1 METQFKNNFQTM
13 LFNSHS
19 SKSSRGLSHGKRT
32 DGTSRVSSRG
42 SSGSGSTSLSSR
54 TAVLGSRDNSLN
66 SSPSVLG
73 FRKRHSH
80 LQARVNSAKRK
91 SQYELIN
98 SIASLKIQTQD
109 LNEENRNLKRLL
121 ARQEKELNK
130 YIKTESD
137 LPVILRAHNEESRV
151 LKMKLKQVQDNN
163 KKLGQNV
170 KSKDFQISTLVEEN
184 KVLKKIN
191 SMEKRDEVYVLQEKI
206 NEVSSHL
213 QSRDNEYKVI
223 SMISFFSL
231 FHDQCLGIVKETG
244 YS

>member
-1 METQFKNNFQTM
+1 M
-13 LFNSHS
+13 
-19 SKSSRGLSHGKRT
+19 
-32 DGTSRVSSRG
+32 
-42 SSGSGSTSLSSR
+42 
-54 TAVLGSRDNSLN
+54 
-66 SSPSVLG
+66 
-73 FRKRHSH
+73 
-80 LQARVNSAKRK
+80 
-91 SQYELIN
+91 
-98 SIASLKIQTQD
+98 KIQTQD

-163 KKLGQNV
+163 KKLGQNI